1 MWPIVR
7 KIYIYVALLLVLLSS
22 CKKRQQGPVIAP
34 WGAVTDTIPADGTFS
49 LRDIMANGELIFL
62 TISGPETYYDYHGR
76 GMGIQYLVAEKF
88 AQHLGVGLRVEVC
101 KDSAEVVS
109 KLKSGGGDVMAL
121 LPPDS
126 LRANEKS
133 LEEELRKWYRPEM
146 IAEARKEE
154 KRLFTVAKVK
164 RRVYSPYLNRSS
176 GIISKYD
183 ALFQKYAPV
192 ARWDWRLMA
201 AQCYQ
206 ESCFDPQARSWAGAR
221 GLMQIMPKTAAHL
234 GLPMEQIHE
243 PEANISAA
251 ARYLQQ
257 LMQTF
262 GDIPNVHER
271 QNFVL
276 AAYNGGAGHVRD
288 AMALARKHGADTR
301 TWGSVSRYLALLS
314 NPEYYRDPVVKNGY
328 MRSSETIDYVERIR
342 SRYSQY
348 GGVPMGRSYSGGA
361 SPVMPR
367 KAKRKYRYEIPYLIA
382 VSFDSLY
389 LGFYRSSFRV

>member
-1 MWPIVR
+1 LWPIVR

-49 LRDIMANGELIFL
+49 LRDVMANGELILL

-76 GMGIQYLVAEKF
+76 GLGIQYLVAEKF

-109 KLKSGGGDVMAL
+109 KLKEGGGDVMAL
-121 LPPDS
+121 MPPDS

-146 IAEARKEE
+146 IDEARKEE
-154 KRLFTVAKVK
+154 KRMFTVAKVK

-367 KAKRKYRYEIPYLIA
+367 KAKRKYRYH
-382 VSFDSLY
+382 V
-389 LGFYRSSFRV
+389 

>member
-154 KRLFTVAKVK
+154 KRMFTVAKVK

-234 GLPMEQIHE
+234 GLPMEQIHD

-367 KAKRKYRYEIPYLIA
+367 KAKKKYRYH
-382 VSFDSLY
+382 V
-389 LGFYRSSFRV
+389 

>member
-76 GMGIQYLVAEKF
+76 GMGIQYLIAEKF

-154 KRLFTVAKVK
+154 KRMFTVAKVK

-206 ESCFDPQARSWAGAR
+206 ESCFDTQARSWAGAR

-301 TWGSVSRYLALLS
+301 TWGSVSRYLALLN

-367 KAKRKYRYEIPYLIA
+367 KAKRKYRYH
-382 VSFDSLY
+382 V
-389 LGFYRSSFRV
+389 

>member
-76 GMGIQYLVAEKF
+76 GLGIQYLVAEKF

-109 KLKSGGGDVMAL
+109 KLKEGGGDVMAL
-121 LPPDS
+121 MPPDS

-146 IAEARKEE
+146 IDEARKEE
-154 KRLFTVAKVK
+154 KRMFTVAKVK

-367 KAKRKYRYEIPYLIA
+367 KAKRKYRYH
-382 VSFDSLY
+382 V
-389 LGFYRSSFRV
+389 

>member
-101 KDSAEVVS
+101 KDSTEVVS

-154 KRLFTVAKVK
+154 KRMFTVAKVK

-367 KAKRKYRYEIPYLIA
+367 KAKKKYRYH
-382 VSFDSLY
+382 V
-389 LGFYRSSFRV
+389 

>member
-154 KRLFTVAKVK
+154 KRMFTVAKVK

-262 GDIPNVHER
+262 GDIPNVNER

-367 KAKRKYRYEIPYLIA
+367 KAKRKYRYH
-382 VSFDSLY
+382 V
-389 LGFYRSSFRV
+389 

>member
-154 KRLFTVAKVK
+154 KRMFTVAKVK

-361 SPVMPR
+361 SPVIPR
-367 KAKRKYRYEIPYLIA
+367 KAKRKYRYH
-382 VSFDSLY
+382 V
-389 LGFYRSSFRV
+389 

>member
-1 MWPIVR
+1 MCPIVR

-22 CKKRQQGPVIAP
+22 CKKQQQGPVIAP

-314 NPEYYRDPVVKNGY
+314 NPEYYRNPVVKNGY

-367 KAKRKYRYEIPYLIA
+367 KAKRKYRYH
-382 VSFDSLY
+382 V
-389 LGFYRSSFRV
+389 

>member
-367 KAKRKYRYEIPYLIA
+367 KAKRKYRYH
-382 VSFDSLY
+382 V
-389 LGFYRSSFRV
+389 

>member
-126 LRANEKS
+126 LRANEQS

-154 KRLFTVAKVK
+154 KRMFTVAKVK

-367 KAKRKYRYEIPYLIA
+367 KAKKKYRYH
-382 VSFDSLY
+382 V
-389 LGFYRSSFRV
+389 

>member
-154 KRLFTVAKVK
+154 KRMFTVAKVK

-367 KAKRKYRYEIPYLIA
+367 KAKRKYRYH
-382 VSFDSLY
+382 V
-389 LGFYRSSFRV
+389 

>member
-49 LRDIMANGELIFL
+49 LRDIMSNGELIFL

-154 KRLFTVAKVK
+154 KRMFTVAKVK

-367 KAKRKYRYEIPYLIA
+367 KAKRKYRYH
-382 VSFDSLY
+382 V
-389 LGFYRSSFRV
+389 

>member
-1 MWPIVR
+1 LWPIVR

-367 KAKRKYRYEIPYLIA
+367 KAKRKYRYH
-382 VSFDSLY
+382 V
-389 LGFYRSSFRV
+389 

>member
-101 KDSAEVVS
+101 KDSTEVVS

-154 KRLFTVAKVK
+154 KRMFTVAKVK

-262 GDIPNVHER
+262 GDIPNVNER

-367 KAKRKYRYEIPYLIA
+367 KAKKKYRYH
-382 VSFDSLY
+382 V
-389 LGFYRSSFRV
+389 

>member
-1 MWPIVR
+1 MCPIVR

-22 CKKRQQGPVIAP
+22 CKKQQQGPVIAP
-34 WGAVTDTIPADGTFS
+34 WGAVTDTIPANGTFS
-49 LRDIMANGELIFL
+49 LGDVVANGELILL

-76 GMGIQYLVAEKF
+76 GLGIQYLVAEKF

-101 KDSAEVVS
+101 KDSAEVIG
-109 KLKSGGGDVMAL
+109 KLKEGVGDVMAL

-126 LRANEKS
+126 LRAHEKS

-146 IAEARKEE
+146 IDEARKEE
-154 KRLFTVAKVK
+154 KRMFTVAKVK

-234 GLPMEQIHE
+234 GLSMAQIHE

-257 LMQTF
+257 LMQAF
-262 GDIPNVHER
+262 SDIPNVNER

-276 AAYNGGAGHVRD
+276 AAYNGGPGHVRD
-288 AMALARKHGADTR
+288 AMALARKNGAETR

-342 SRYSQY
+342 DRYSQY
-348 GGVPMGRSYSGGA
+348 GGIPGRSYSGGN

-367 KAKRKYRYEIPYLIA
+367 KAKKKYRYHI
-382 VSFDSLY
+382 
-389 LGFYRSSFRV
+389 

>member
-154 KRLFTVAKVK
+154 KRMFTEAKVK

-367 KAKRKYRYEIPYLIA
+367 KAKKKYRYH
-382 VSFDSLY
+382 V
-389 LGFYRSSFRV
+389 

>member
-1 MWPIVR
+1 MCPIVR

-22 CKKRQQGPVIAP
+22 CKKQQQGPVIAP
-34 WGAVTDTIPADGTFS
+34 WGAVTDTIPANGTFS
-49 LRDIMANGELIFL
+49 LRDVVANGELILL

-76 GMGIQYLVAEKF
+76 GLGIQYLVAEKF

-109 KLKSGGGDVMAL
+109 RLKEGGGDVMAL
-121 LPPDS
+121 MPPDS

-146 IAEARKEE
+146 IDEARKEE
-154 KRLFTVAKVK
+154 KRMFTVAKVK

-183 ALFQKYAPV
+183 ALFQKYAPF

-257 LMQTF
+257 LMQAF
-262 GDIPNVHER
+262 SDISNVHER

-276 AAYNGGAGHVRD
+276 AAYNGGSGHVRD
-288 AMALARKHGADTR
+288 AMALARKNGADTR

-314 NPEYYRDPVVKNGY
+314 NPEFYRDPVVKNGY

-342 SRYSQY
+342 ARYSQY
-348 GGVPMGRSYSGGA
+348 GGVPMGRSYSGGT

-367 KAKRKYRYEIPYLIA
+367 KAKKKYRYHI
-382 VSFDSLY
+382 
-389 LGFYRSSFRV
+389 

>member
-7 KIYIYVALLLVLLSS
+7 KIYIYAALLLVLLSS

-133 LEEELRKWYRPEM
+133 LEEELRRWYRPEM
-146 IAEARKEE
+146 IDEARKEE
-154 KRLFTVAKVK
+154 KRMFTVAKVK

-367 KAKRKYRYEIPYLIA
+367 KAKRKYRYH
-382 VSFDSLY
+382 V
-389 LGFYRSSFRV
+389 

>member
-1 MWPIVR
+1 
-7 KIYIYVALLLVLLSS
+7 
-22 CKKRQQGPVIAP
+22 
-34 WGAVTDTIPADGTFS
+34 
-49 LRDIMANGELIFL
+49 
-62 TISGPETYYDYHGR
+62 
-76 GMGIQYLVAEKF
+76 
-88 AQHLGVGLRVEVC
+88 
-101 KDSAEVVS
+101 
-109 KLKSGGGDVMAL
+109 
-121 LPPDS
+121 
-126 LRANEKS
+126 
-133 LEEELRKWYRPEM
+133 M

-154 KRLFTVAKVK
+154 KRMFTVAKVK

-183 ALFQKYAPV
+183 ALFQKYAPF

-221 GLMQIMPKTAAHL
+221 GLMQIMPKTAAHP

-367 KAKRKYRYEIPYLIA
+367 KAKRKYRYH
-382 VSFDSLY
+382 V
-389 LGFYRSSFRV
+389 

>member
-34 WGAVTDTIPADGTFS
+34 WGAVTDTIPADGSFS

-76 GMGIQYLVAEKF
+76 GMGIQYLVVEKF

-154 KRLFTVAKVK
+154 KRMFTVAKVK

-234 GLPMEQIHE
+234 GLPMEQIHD

-257 LMQTF
+257 LMQAF
-262 GDIPNVHER
+262 SDIPNVHER

-367 KAKRKYRYEIPYLIA
+367 KAKRKYRYH
-382 VSFDSLY
+382 V
-389 LGFYRSSFRV
+389 

>member
-1 MWPIVR
+1 MCPIVR

-22 CKKRQQGPVIAP
+22 CKKQQQGPVIAP
-34 WGAVTDTIPADGTFS
+34 WGAVTDTIPANGTFS
-49 LRDIMANGELIFL
+49 LRDVVANGELILL

-76 GMGIQYLVAEKF
+76 GLGIQYLVAEKF

-109 KLKSGGGDVMAL
+109 RLKEGGGDVMAL
-121 LPPDS
+121 MPPDS

-146 IAEARKEE
+146 IDEARKEE
-154 KRLFTVAKVK
+154 KRMFTVAKVK

-192 ARWDWRLMA
+192 VRWDWRLMA

-257 LMQTF
+257 LMQAF
-262 GDIPNVHER
+262 SDIPNVHER

-276 AAYNGGAGHVRD
+276 AAYNGGSGHVRD
-288 AMALARKHGADTR
+288 AMALARKNGADTR

-342 SRYSQY
+342 ARYSQY

-367 KAKRKYRYEIPYLIA
+367 KAKKKYRYH
-382 VSFDSLY
+382 V
-389 LGFYRSSFRV
+389 

>member
-1 MWPIVR
+1 MCPIVR

-367 KAKRKYRYEIPYLIA
+367 KAKRKYRYH
-382 VSFDSLY
+382 V
-389 LGFYRSSFRV
+389 

>member
-49 LRDIMANGELIFL
+49 LRDVVANGELILL

-76 GMGIQYLVAEKF
+76 GLGIQYLVAEKF

-109 KLKSGGGDVMAL
+109 KLKEGGGDVMAL
-121 LPPDS
+121 MPPDS

-154 KRLFTVAKVK
+154 KRMFTVAKVK

-367 KAKRKYRYEIPYLIA
+367 KAKRKYRYH
-382 VSFDSLY
+382 V
-389 LGFYRSSFRV
+389 

>member
-7 KIYIYVALLLVLLSS
+7 KIYIYAALLLVLLSS

-154 KRLFTVAKVK
+154 KRMFTVAKVK

-367 KAKRKYRYEIPYLIA
+367 KAKRKYRYH
-382 VSFDSLY
+382 V
-389 LGFYRSSFRV
+389 

>member
-154 KRLFTVAKVK
+154 KRMFTVAKVK

-301 TWGSVSRYLALLS
+301 TWGSVSRYLALLN

-367 KAKRKYRYEIPYLIA
+367 KAKRKYRYH
-382 VSFDSLY
+382 V
-389 LGFYRSSFRV
+389 

>member
-126 LRANEKS
+126 LRANEKT

-154 KRLFTVAKVK
+154 KRMFTVAKVK

-348 GGVPMGRSYSGGA
+348 GGMPMGRSYSGGA

-367 KAKRKYRYEIPYLIA
+367 KAKKKYRYH
-382 VSFDSLY
+382 V
-389 LGFYRSSFRV
+389 

>member
-154 KRLFTVAKVK
+154 KRMFTVAKVK

-234 GLPMEQIHE
+234 GLPMEQIHD

-262 GDIPNVHER
+262 GDIPNVNER

-367 KAKRKYRYEIPYLIA
+367 KAKRKYRYH
-382 VSFDSLY
+382 V
-389 LGFYRSSFRV
+389 

>member
-1 MWPIVR
+1 MLVSANKVVILWPIVR

-314 NPEYYRDPVVKNGY
+314 NPEYYRNPVVKNGY

-367 KAKRKYRYEIPYLIA
+367 KAKRKYRYH
-382 VSFDSLY
+382 V
-389 LGFYRSSFRV
+389 

>member
-76 GMGIQYLVAEKF
+76 GLGIQYLIAEKF

-154 KRLFTVAKVK
+154 KRMFTVAKVK

-367 KAKRKYRYEIPYLIA
+367 KAKRKYRYH
-382 VSFDSLY
+382 V
-389 LGFYRSSFRV
+389 

>member
-49 LRDIMANGELIFL
+49 LRDVMANGELILL

-76 GMGIQYLVAEKF
+76 GLGIQYLVAEKF

-154 KRLFTVAKVK
+154 KRMFTVAKVK

-367 KAKRKYRYEIPYLIA
+367 KAKRKYRYH
-382 VSFDSLY
+382 V
-389 LGFYRSSFRV
+389 

>member
-1 MWPIVR
+1 MCPIVR

-154 KRLFTVAKVK
+154 KRMFTVAKVK

-367 KAKRKYRYEIPYLIA
+367 KAKKKYRYH
-382 VSFDSLY
+382 V
-389 LGFYRSSFRV
+389 

>member
-133 LEEELRKWYRPEM
+133 LEEELRKWYRPEL

-154 KRLFTVAKVK
+154 KRMFTVAKVK

-367 KAKRKYRYEIPYLIA
+367 KAKRKYRYH
-382 VSFDSLY
+382 V
-389 LGFYRSSFRV
+389 

>member
-146 IAEARKEE
+146 IAEARMEE
-154 KRLFTVAKVK
+154 KRMFTVAKVK

-367 KAKRKYRYEIPYLIA
+367 KAKRKYRYH
-382 VSFDSLY
+382 V
-389 LGFYRSSFRV
+389 

>member
-1 MWPIVR
+1 MCPIVR

-76 GMGIQYLVAEKF
+76 GMGIQYLIAEKF

-154 KRLFTVAKVK
+154 KRMFTVAKVK

-367 KAKRKYRYEIPYLIA
+367 KAKRKYRYH
-382 VSFDSLY
+382 V
-389 LGFYRSSFRV
+389 

>member
-34 WGAVTDTIPADGTFS
+34 WGAVKDTLPADGTFS

-154 KRLFTVAKVK
+154 KRMFTVAKVK

-367 KAKRKYRYEIPYLIA
+367 KAKRKYRYH
-382 VSFDSLY
+382 V
-389 LGFYRSSFRV
+389 

>member
-1 MWPIVR
+1 MCPIVR

-154 KRLFTVAKVK
+154 KRMFTVAKVK

-367 KAKRKYRYEIPYLIA
+367 KAKRKYRYH
-382 VSFDSLY
+382 V
-389 LGFYRSSFRV
+389 

>member
-76 GMGIQYLVAEKF
+76 GMGIQYLVVEKF

-154 KRLFTVAKVK
+154 KRMFTVAKVK

-234 GLPMEQIHE
+234 GLPMEQIHD

-257 LMQTF
+257 LMQAF
-262 GDIPNVHER
+262 SDIPNVHER

-367 KAKRKYRYEIPYLIA
+367 KAKRKYRYH
-382 VSFDSLY
+382 V
-389 LGFYRSSFRV
+389 

>member
-76 GMGIQYLVAEKF
+76 GMGIQYLIAEKF

-154 KRLFTVAKVK
+154 KRMFTVAKVK

-234 GLPMEQIHE
+234 GLPMEQIHD

-367 KAKRKYRYEIPYLIA
+367 KAKRKYRYH
-382 VSFDSLY
+382 V
-389 LGFYRSSFRV
+389 